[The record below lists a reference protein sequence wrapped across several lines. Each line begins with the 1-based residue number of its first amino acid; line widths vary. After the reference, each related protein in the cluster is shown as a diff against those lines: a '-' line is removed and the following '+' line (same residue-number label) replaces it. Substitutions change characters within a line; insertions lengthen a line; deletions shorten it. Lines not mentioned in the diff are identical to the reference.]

1 MPGSAPHHPRWLRHP
16 PVLAGLEP
24 GSVVITRQAVDAC
37 FRPEFEQVV
46 LGRRVVRGT
55 QLDAQLAHE
64 LLQCSADLSD
74 FRTVLGDTMCTSD
87 FYEGGRGG
95 RAWGLRAALAR
106 VAPPLPRRCGR
117 SARGR
122 VRGRAPGRVGCG
134 RGKRPVSWRV
144 ARRAVTGGMRSAPRQ
159 RGHVAPCLQG
169 KAGWTALSAPTPKR
183 TSRST
188 CAPRARPVCGTSR
201 WSPRSSQPCA
211 VPVASQVGGTWPP
224 LPTPVLLAQPG
235 HHLWVPP
242 LFPPCPQSPLWTRR
256 HCPLLCS
263 DLPCHVAK
271 CRILGGCGTLGL
283 LRGCGGGVGGEMSR
297 GHRLGSGAAAAEAAT
312 HPQGTW
318 LSGSLDFSVGVNPP
332 HVPSH
337 PARPRSAFQDA
348 GLLGVVPCPSRP
360 SGPRRTLGAA

>member
-1 MPGSAPHHPRWLRHP
+1 MHMPGSAPHHPRWLRHP
-16 PVLAGLEP
+16 PVPAGLEP

-95 RAWGLRAALAR
+95 RAWGLRPALAR

-144 ARRAVTGGMRSAPRQ
+144 ARRAVTGGMRSAPPSV
-159 RGHVAPCLQG
+159 G
-169 KAGWTALSAPTPKR
+169 
-183 TSRST
+183 TSLLVF
-188 CAPRARPVCGTSR
+188 RARPAGR
-201 WSPRSSQPCA
+201 RSLLLHRGGQAGVPARRARGRCAEHRDGVLGLRSHVPCL
-211 VPVASQVGGTWPP
+211 WPP
-224 LPTPVLLAQPG
+224 
-235 HHLWVPP
+235 
-242 LFPPCPQSPLWTRR
+242 R
-256 HCPLLCS
+256 
-263 DLPCHVAK
+263 
-271 CRILGGCGTLGL
+271 
-283 LRGCGGGVGGEMSR
+283 
-297 GHRLGSGAAAAEAAT
+297 
-312 HPQGTW
+312 
-318 LSGSLDFSVGVNPP
+318 
-332 HVPSH
+332 
-337 PARPRSAFQDA
+337 
-348 GLLGVVPCPSRP
+348 
-360 SGPRRTLGAA
+360 